1 MKMRVSVTDLATR
14 ELLFLRQFTPR
25 QRIRGLSIGSGDGDD
40 IHVPG
45 MQPGAMKMVIRGRHS
60 FIEVEDEHVS
70 DTDMQ
75 PAGDGAFRVRSGNT
89 IEAAGCCIE
98 FKGVR
103 EGATADAPD
112 GKSCFS
118 KLFLTL
124 VYELAR
130 MERGAEA
137 MMSEF
142 DVPGLDG
149 EEEPFEKWVFERL
162 EQASQPGFDPDEL
175 IRGVRRRFARL
186 SGLQLASFKTLQDCV
201 DRVRTELDPS
211 AIFDNANVVERLFS
225 GLGAWRRYLERYN
238 GAFAS
243 TQRFYNEY
251 VYPAA
256 RTNLLRQLE
265 NRQSIAVLK
274 TAS

>member
-1 MKMRVSVTDLATR
+1 MQMRVSVTDLATR
-14 ELLFLRQFTPR
+14 EPLFVRQFQPR
-25 QRIRGLSIGSGDGDD
+25 QRRRGLSIGSGDRDD

-45 MQPGAMKMVIRGRHS
+45 LRPGAMKVLVEGRHS
-60 FIEVEDEHVS
+60 FIQVGDEHV
-70 DTDMQ
+70 TTGML
-75 PAGDGAFRVRSGNT
+75 PAGEGRYRVKSGNSL
-89 IEAAGCCIE
+89 EVAGCRIE
-98 FKGVR
+98 FRGVR
-103 EGATADAPD
+103 AGTQEGH
-112 GKSCFS
+112 GKACFS

-130 MERGAEA
+130 MEHGAEA
-137 MMSEF
+137 MLTEF
-142 DVPGLDG
+142 DVPGFAG
-149 EEEPFEKWVFERL
+149 AEEPFEKWVFRRL
-162 EQASQPGFDPDEL
+162 EQADAPGFDVDEL

-186 SGLQLASFKTLQDCV
+186 SALQLASFKTLQDCV

-211 AIFDNANVVERLFS
+211 AIFDKANAVEKFFS

-243 TQRFYNEY
+243 SQRFYNEY

-265 NRQSIAVLK
+265 SRKSIAVLK
-274 TAS
+274 SAS